1 MAPVLIATLSA
12 AQKAGIAGMGAAFII
27 FALVSSFVIPRYRP
41 DFPGRRVWPYV
52 GLVACFFVA
61 MMVVIVFVGREKSE
75 AKAEASTTP
84 TSTSPSPGPASPKGD
99 PVAGK
104 AIFTA
109 QGCVAC
115 HTFKPAG
122 VEGHGGPDLDKLAA
136 DAKTANRG
144 SVEQYAAESIT
155 APNAYVVPEVH
166 RGRDATELRH
176 DAEQEADRR
185 PGRVPPEARLTG
197 ARNTLARRSS
207 RGNSRSPASS
217 GEGGIR
223 TRDPPFGRYAIS
235 SRAP

>member
-27 FALVSSFVIPRYRP
+27 FALVSSFVVPRYRP
-41 DFPGRRVWPYV
+41 NFPGRRVWPYV

-75 AKAEASTTP
+75 AKAESTTTP
-84 TSTSPSPGPASPKGD
+84 ASTSPSPPPAPSPRGD

-122 VEGHGGPDLDKLAA
+122 SSATVGPDLDKLAA

-155 APNAYVVPEVH
+155 NPNAYTVPKYTAGVMPQNF
-166 RGRDATELRH
+166 GTILSKKQIDDLVAFL
-176 DAEQEADRR
+176 
-185 PGRVPPEARLTG
+185 LK
-197 ARNTLARRSS
+197 
-207 RGNSRSPASS
+207 PA
-217 GEGGIR
+217 
-223 TRDPPFGRYAIS
+223 
-235 SRAP
+235 